1 VPRVQGP
8 VDNKQNDQN
17 EYTAQNRQDT
27 LIRFMS
33 KLLEG
38 KTAVIAGV
46 ANKWSLAFA
55 IAESFAREGAAIILT
70 YLNEKQKETVESMAA
85 GSLSV
90 AKMLP
95 CDVTKDEELAALAES
110 LRGLGKPIDVLVHS
124 LAFAN
129 RDDLSGLFLD
139 TGRDG
144 FLLAQNVSAY
154 SLVALARAV
163 APLMTNGGSIM
174 TLTYIGST
182 RAVANYNIM
191 GVAKASLEAS
201 MRYLA
206 RDLGPQKIRVNAIS
220 AGAVKTASAR
230 AVKDLSTM
238 IDAVKER
245 SPLRHPTEPGEVGDT
260 AVFLASDLSRGVTG
274 NIIFV
279 DSGMQLL

>member
-1 VPRVQGP
+1 
-8 VDNKQNDQN
+8 
-17 EYTAQNRQDT
+17 
-27 LIRFMS
+27 MS

-55 IAESFAREGAAIILT
+55 ITESFAREGARIVLT
-70 YLNEKQKETVESMAA
+70 YLNEKQRETIEGITA
-85 GSLSV
+85 GIPI
-90 AKMLP
+90 ARMLP
-95 CDVTKDEELAALAES
+95 CDVTKDDDLDALTAS
-110 LRGLGKPIDVLVHS
+110 LRESGEPVDALVHS

-129 RDDLSGLFLD
+129 RADLEGLFLD

-154 SLVALARAV
+154 SLVALSRAV

-182 RAVANYNIM
+182 RAMPSYNVM

-230 AVKDLSTM
+230 AVKDLSVMLEAT
-238 IDAVKER
+238 KER
-245 SPLRHPTEPGEVGDT
+245 SPLRHTTEPGEVGDA

-274 NIIFV
+274 NILFV